1 MKEKF
6 IPYTKKK
13 YSITSDGI
21 VYSHYRYLNN
31 GNKHYN
37 KSILSIYN
45 QGTHG
50 VVKIQYDKWSET
62 NLPKVTFVVTL
73 MKNAFKLKQPDEH
86 HHYSL
91 KHINNNVLDC
101 SLDNLE
107 WKIKC
112 ESDVNFY
119 PQPYYN
125 NQGDITSKC
134 CSNCGE
140 IQNINVFYF
149 KKAIREGERRTYTNQ
164 CKKCRHKQTWITIK
178 SNPDRLA
185 KYKLE
190 QSISRKSKHRRETL
204 NTYMRKRHSKNA
216 IEINDAYISYCV
228 KVPARELTPELKEL
242 TRKRIT
248 LKRKLENHG
257 NKEN

>member
-6 IPYTKKK
+6 IPNTKKR

-31 GNKHYN
+31 GNKYYN
-37 KSILSIYN
+37 KSPISIYN
-45 QGTHG
+45 QSNHA
-50 VVKIQYDKWSET
+50 VVKIQYNKWSET
-62 NLPKVTFVVTL
+62 NLPKVTYVITL

-86 HHYSL
+86 HYYSL

-134 CSNCGE
+134 CSNCGD
-140 IQNINVFYF
+140 IQNINVFYL
-149 KKAIREGERRTYTNQ
+149 KKPIRKGERRTHTNQ
-164 CKKCRHKQTWITIK
+164 CNKCRHKQVWITIK

-204 NTYMRKRHSKNA
+204 NTYARKRHAKNS
-216 IEINDAYISYCV
+216 IEINDAYVSYYI

-257 NKEN
+257 KEN

>member
-1 MKEKF
+1 
-6 IPYTKKK
+6 
-13 YSITSDGI
+13 
-21 VYSHYRYLNN
+21 
-31 GNKHYN
+31 
-37 KSILSIYN
+37 
-45 QGTHG
+45 
-50 VVKIQYDKWSET
+50 
-62 NLPKVTFVVTL
+62 

-86 HHYSL
+86 HHYCL
-91 KHINNNVLDC
+91 KHINDNVLDC

-112 ESDVNFY
+112 ESGVNFY

-125 NQGDITSKC
+125 DQGDITSKC

-164 CKKCRHKQTWITIK
+164 CKKCRHKQKWITIK

-204 NTYMRKRHSKNA
+204 NTYMRKRHNKNA
-216 IEINDAYISYCV
+216 IEINDAYVSYCL
-228 KVPARELTPELKEL
+228 KVPQKELTPELKEL
-242 TRKRIT
+242 TLKRLT
-248 LKRKLENHG
+248 LKRKLENYV
-257 NKEN
+257 KEN

>member
-6 IPYTKKK
+6 IPDTKKR

-86 HHYSL
+86 HHYCL
-91 KHINNNVLDC
+91 KHINDNVLDC

-112 ESDVNFY
+112 ESGVNFY

-125 NQGDITSKC
+125 DQGDITSKC

-204 NTYMRKRHSKNA
+204 NTYMRKRHNKNA
-216 IEINDAYISYCV
+216 IEINDAYVSYCL
-228 KVPARELTPELKEL
+228 KVPQKELTPELKEL
-242 TRKRIT
+242 TLKRLT

-257 NKEN
+257 KEN